1 MSAVRLVRRILITG
15 ASGYLG
21 HRLVEALC
29 AEEWVEAVVGL
40 DIRRSAC
47 RHPKYRFF
55 ERDIREPLKDMVG
68 QHEIDSIV
76 HLAYIMTP
84 LHDRSAM
91 EDVNMRGA
99 RNMLEAAG
107 HEAVRYV
114 LHVSSVTA
122 YGFHADN
129 PVPLTEDSPLRG
141 NDDLTYAKNKR
152 QIEAL
157 VRDFARAHPS
167 VSVGVLRPGFVLG
180 PGHANPLAK
189 HLLKKVVFLPRRTSP
204 FQFLH
209 VDDLLDVLVHF
220 LEKKV
225 RGVYNVAGEGTVD
238 LPEMVKALGN
248 IRIPLSWPSIY
259 LFNQLFWLLR
269 VRFITEVPSATLKG
283 MVHPC
288 VVTCDKLARETGVR
302 LRFDSRGAFEA
313 FAESVKHA
321 RPSADEGGTD
331 HCAGPTN
338 QGP

>member
-1 MSAVRLVRRILITG
+1 MRRVLITG

-21 HRLVEALC
+21 HRLVAALC
-29 AEEWVEAVVGL
+29 ATEWAEAVVGL
-40 DIRRSAC
+40 DIRRPTN
-47 RHPKYRFF
+47 RHPKYRFL
-55 ERDIREPLKDMVG
+55 ERDVREPLADTIRR
-68 QHEIDSIV
+68 HEIDSIV

-84 LHDRSAM
+84 LHDRAAM
-91 EDVNMRGA
+91 EDVNVRGA
-99 RNMLEAAG
+99 RNVLQAAG
-107 HEAVRYV
+107 QAAVRYV

-141 NDDLTYAKNKR
+141 NDDITYAKNKR
-152 QIEAL
+152 QIEGL
-157 VRDFARAHPS
+157 MREFARAHPH

-189 HLLKKVVFLPRRTSP
+189 HLMKRVVFLPRRTSP
-204 FQFLH
+204 FQFVY

-220 LEKKV
+220 LKKQV
-225 RGVYNVAGEGTVD
+225 EGTYNVAGEGTID

-248 IRIPLSWPSIY
+248 VRIALSWPSIY
-259 LFNQLFWLLR
+259 LLNQLFWFLR
-269 VRFITEVPSATLKG
+269 LRFVTEVPSAALKG

-288 VVTCDKLARETGVR
+288 VVTCDKLVRETGVR

-313 FAESVKHA
+313 FAESVERGRA
-321 RPSADEGGTD
+321 SADGAVTDLPAGTAD
-331 HCAGPTN
+331 